1 MKFNYKLRRV
11 CGSYYGRPIESNY
24 SIGGPVGTQWTGSN
38 ILYSEVE
45 GSSFLISAVL
55 NRVQII
61 DLKTVEVR
69 TLPIETRS
77 NITFLALSPVAPLL
91 VTVDTQNYVSLIHTT
106 RGIVWHRWKLPSHAS
121 CIPQFSPV
129 SGKYVAFGVG
139 SSVQVWCLPSE
150 SSALRE
156 FAPLH
161 LHRIYTGLTNDV
173 THIAWSLDESVLVAS
188 SKDGSLRLWTLNS
201 VAKFQPLTLSSHK
214 SSVIAVYI
222 GSSRKNIAIASP
234 RWETL
239 YSISA
244 DGTLVVWT
252 YTYIENESIDLPP
265 PVEEDESSDYQEPD
279 MSNSTVPAKRQR
291 LNDKPDSTDDAHGLV
306 NGRWKASNRYY
317 FQQEGGVSVTST
329 SYSLESNMLAVGFSS
344 GVFGL
349 YQMPN
354 CDNVHTLSVGMNQ
367 SIQSCVLNNSGTW
380 LAIGCPISQQLL
392 VWEWQSETYILKQ
405 RGHSYGMRCMAYSPD
420 SVCIATGGEDGKLK
434 LWNTTT
440 GFCYVTFP
448 ESTHTASVTGV
459 SFANASVVITA
470 SLDGTVKAHDLNRY
484 RTFKTLTSP
493 TPLQFLSLAID
504 SAGELVV
511 AGSSDPFH
519 ICVWSLQT
527 GQLLDML
534 TGHTGPIC
542 DVQFLQGNGTLV
554 SASWDGTVKTWD
566 LFKGSSGMSMESYQ
580 HATDVLCVAVSP
592 TGRQVCSG
600 TMGGL
605 LSFWNIEDH
614 KLLYEIDGRRDIAGG
629 RKQLDRV
636 ASQQNA
642 NSRYFTSICY
652 SADGMYLLAAGNSK
666 YVCIYEIAHQILVK
680 KFQMSYNRSLDGIL
694 DEVRFISFEFS
705 CDLPSFSL

>member
-11 CGSYYGRPIESNY
+11 CGSYYGRPIESNH

-38 ILYSEVE
+38 ILYDETD
-45 GSSFLISAVL
+45 GSSALISAVL

-77 NITFLALSPVAPLL
+77 NITFLSLSPVAPLL
-91 VTVDTQNYVSLIHTT
+91 VTVDTQNYVSLIHMA

-121 CIPQFSPV
+121 CAPQFAPV
-129 SGKYVAFGVG
+129 SGKYLAFGVG
-139 SSVQVWCLPSE
+139 SNVQVWCLPTE
-150 SSALRE
+150 SSTLRE

-161 LHRIYTGLTNDV
+161 LHRTYTGLTNDV
-173 THIAWSLDESVLVAS
+173 AHIAWSLDESVIVAS
-188 SKDGSLRLWTLNS
+188 SRDGTLRLWTVNT
-201 VAKFQPLTLSSHK
+201 VTNFQPITLSGHK
-214 SSVIAVYI
+214 TSVVSVYI
-222 GSSRKNIAIASP
+222 GSPDKNAFPTPSRLD
-234 RWETL
+234 TL

-252 YTYIENESIDLPP
+252 CTYTEAEAIDLPP
-265 PVEEDESSDYQEPD
+265 PSDEDDDNEEYSS
-279 MSNSTVPAKRQR
+279 SSIVPAKRQR
-291 LNDKPDSTDDAHGLV
+291 LDEEKLPTDTAHELV
-306 NGRWKASNRYY
+306 KGQWQVSNRYY
-317 FQQEGGVSVTST
+317 FQQEGGVTVISS
-329 SYSLESNMLAVGFSS
+329 SYCRSSNMFAVGFSS

-349 YQMPN
+349 YEMPN
-354 CDNVHTLSVGMNQ
+354 CINVHTLSVGMNQ
-367 SIQSCVLNNSGTW
+367 SIQSCVLNNTGSW

-405 RGHSYGMRCMAYSPD
+405 RGHAYGMRCMAYSPD

-434 LWNTTT
+434 LWNTST

-448 ESTHTASVTGV
+448 ESTHTAAITGV

-470 SLDGTVKAHDLNRY
+470 SLDGTVKAHDLHRY

-493 TPLQFLSLAID
+493 TPLQFLSLAVD
-504 SAGELVV
+504 TAGELVV

-519 ICVWSLQT
+519 ICVWNLQT

-534 TGHTGPIC
+534 TGHAGPIC
-542 DVQFLQGNGTLV
+542 DVQFLQGIGVLV

-580 HATDVLCVAVSP
+580 HATDVVCVAVSP
-592 TGRQVCSG
+592 TGRQICSG

-629 RKQLDRV
+629 RKQQDRMM
-636 ASQQNA
+636 SLHNA

-652 SADGMYLLAAGNSK
+652 SADGMYLLAGGNSK
-666 YVCIYEIAHQILVK
+666 YVCIYEISQQILVK
-680 KFQMSYNRSLDGIL
+680 KFQMSYNRSLDGVL
-694 DEVRFISFEFS
+694 DEVRSGF
-705 CDLPSFSL
+705 